1 MTAPRPARA
10 PFARRAGRKTRI
22 FKPVRDSSPDD
33 LPTRLA
39 HKTCPDDLPI
49 RVYADIST
57 FDCGGDPS
65 AREISVNS
73 GKTVASGRAGGVITA
88 KRRVFELREEL
99 ICSLSKFYAVPKFF
113 GLRLSAFVA
122 RKFAVV
128 HADLPLRNVDAVQS
142 IFAAI
147 S

>member
-1 MTAPRPARA
+1 MRDDDGSKAGARTICPTRRPENANIQAGSGFIPR
-10 PFARRAGRKTRI
+10 
-22 FKPVRDSSPDD
+22 
-33 LPTRLA
+33 RLA

-65 AREISVNS
+65 AREISVHS

-113 GLRLSAFVA
+113 GLRFWLS
-122 RKFAVV
+122 
-128 HADLPLRNVDAVQS
+128 
-142 IFAAI
+142 
-147 S
+147 